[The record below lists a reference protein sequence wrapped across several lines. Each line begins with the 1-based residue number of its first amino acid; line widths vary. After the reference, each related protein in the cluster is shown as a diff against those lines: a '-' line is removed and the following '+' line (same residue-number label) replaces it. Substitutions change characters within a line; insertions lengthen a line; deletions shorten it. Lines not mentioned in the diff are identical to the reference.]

1 MLKMS
6 WSKNLNFPV
15 TWWRGSYVLA
25 NIDLNNNVNDDDSNT
40 DKNEDEELEVSL
52 NTDSYGEVSQ
62 ENDCDT
68 FMKKCMTNQPL
79 RQKRAV

>member
-1 MLKMS
+1 M
-6 WSKNLNFPV
+6 
-15 TWWRGSYVLA
+15 LA

-52 NTDSYGEVSQ
+52 NTDSHGEVNE

-68 FMKKCMTNQPL
+68 FMKKCLTNQTL